1 MMPVWFAI
9 VLILAFVIGEIAV
22 LGTQFWLIYRNYRF
36 SRLLN
41 LGTLTLGLFGVPTAL
56 GVLVILVRGP

>member
-1 MMPVWFAI
+1 MTPGWLTVI
-9 VLILAFVIGEIAV
+9 LTLAFLIGEVSV